1 MGRGRQVSREMST
14 KTTQA
19 QLSVKLPA
27 DLLEEIRDIVVA
39 LSGPPDRLTL
49 AAFAEQALRNEASRF
64 RKRYKQGNKFAA
76 RTAPL
81 RAGRP
86 IGPRKIMGRYR
97 G

>member
-1 MGRGRQVSREMST
+1 MGVRDRQT
-14 KTTQA
+14 NHGPTLA

-64 RKRYKQGNKFAA
+64 RKRYKQGGKFAA
-76 RTAPL
+76 RAAPL
-81 RAGRP
+81 RIGRP
-86 IGPRKIMGRYR
+86 IGHRKA
-97 G
+97 